1 LKKDWEQTQIK
12 VFSRWSAKQ
21 LQQRQIPFDSVLTD
35 FKDGVKLINLLEIV
49 GKEPMPGK
57 WKKTPT
63 NDYARLENITLAIK
77 YITEVK
83 KVRLVGI
90 GSQNVLESDVD
101 ENNRKLTLGLVWSII
116 NKFIIEDI
124 SVEEATARDA
134 LLIWAKKNTQ
144 GYADVNVTNFTT
156 SWSTGLAFCALINKF
171 RPNLLD
177 YNALDRS
184 DHMEACRKAFAACK
198 ELGIYVYLD
207 PEDLVDTQPDEKS
220 VVTQVAEF
228 FHFFAGES
236 KTQAMA
242 DKLKRTI
249 SIQKQID
256 ELKST
261 YIEDAKAAME
271 KMTVE
276 EDKLN
281 AADYE
286 KTVPGTKGKLLE
298 VIKYARTARPEI
310 VEHRAKAMRSWAAL
324 STKCN
329 SSNRPIPAVPEGLE
343 PEALTAKFTS
353 IENTSATRRTE
364 LTNELKELQKQKIT
378 EFDAK
383 CQEITGK
390 IEEIEK
396 NCNEM
401 EGETQEKIE
410 KANGFLNEADGLHEA
425 VSALDAPFQE
435 LVELKL
441 NNRTKTTAAAVGNLL
456 AQLISH
462 IKHIIEQLNGK
473 LYDENN
479 KARIDAY
486 NAKAAPYAE
495 AANAFKEECSTI
507 AGELAERRATYL
519 AKQAELPAKRES
531 VNELNADFADLE
543 KDSLQLTIEN
553 TPTAISSIY
562 NAALQI
568 IVDGLQKCYEEMVAN
583 FDAIAVPLVDQIREV
598 LATAKGFEGEATEI
612 KGKLEEQLQAANAIE
627 EKIPALAE
635 PFQELVQ
642 YKLNFRAK
650 YTDSDVKEELQQ
662 TIATINHLITSNETE
677 ITEQEQNARIAAYTT
692 KADAY
697 MEEAAKFD
705 GQINDVKG
713 ELEEKRTALFAI
725 EKEVNAKVELLA
737 ELAPIYEDLEKDEL
751 HLEITNTPSAITDF
765 YNNLIQHIQ
774 TLVREIDQAVAAAKG
789 MEISEEQLAE
799 FRDTFSHFDKDGSK
813 ALEYYELKACL
824 TTLGEDITD
833 DQAKAYCKQ
842 YSAEGKENM
851 LFDEYAKFMLEHF
864 SKAETADSTM
874 EAFKAIA
881 NGNPVLNDAQI
892 AQYFSEE
899 DAAYLKT
906 QLTPVEGGYDF
917 ASWVNTLYA

>member
-1 LKKDWEQTQIK
+1 MT
-12 VFSRWSAKQ
+12 
-21 LQQRQIPFDSVLTD
+21 FDNVLTD
-35 FKDGVKLINLLEIV
+35 FKDGTKLINLLEIV
-49 GKEPMPGK
+49 GKDPMPGK
-57 WKKTPT
+57 WKKEPK

-90 GSQNVLESDVD
+90 GSQNVLESDKD

-124 SVEEATARDA
+124 TVEEATARDA

-156 SWSTGLAFCALINKF
+156 SWSSGLAFCALINKF

-177 YNALDRS
+177 YNALDRA
-184 DHMEACRKAFAACK
+184 DHMEACKKAFAACK

-249 SIQKQID
+249 GIQKQID

-271 KMTVE
+271 KMTIE
-276 EDKLN
+276 EEKLK
-281 AADYE
+281 AEDYE

-298 VIKYARTARPEI
+298 VIKYARTVRPEI

-329 SSNRPIPAVPEGLE
+329 SSSRPIPAVPEGLE

-353 IENTSATRRTE
+353 IENTSSTHRTD
-364 LTNELKELQKQKIT
+364 LTNELKELQKQKISA
-378 EFDAK
+378 FDAK
-383 CQEITGK
+383 CQEITSK

-396 NCNEM
+396 NVNEM
-401 EGETQEKIE
+401 DGETQEKID
-410 KANGFLNEADGLHEA
+410 KANGYLEEADGLHAA
-425 VSALDAPFQE
+425 VKELEEPYQE

-441 NNRTKTTAAAVGNLL
+441 NNRTKSTDSAIANELS
-456 AQLISH
+456 QLISH
-462 IKHIIEQLNGK
+462 IKHIIEQLKGK
-473 LYDENN
+473 LYEDNN
-479 KARIDAY
+479 KARVDAY

-495 AANAFKEECSTI
+495 AANAYKEECAAI
-507 AGELAERRATYL
+507 AGELAERREAFL
-519 AKQAELPAKRES
+519 AKQAELPTKRES

-543 KDSLQLTIEN
+543 KDALHLTVEN

-568 IVDGLQKCYEEMVAN
+568 VVDGLQKCYEEMVAN
-583 FDAIAVPLVDQIREV
+583 FDAVAVPIVDEIHEI
-598 LATAKGFEGEATEI
+598 LAAAKGLEGEATEI
-612 KGKLEEQLQAANAIE
+612 KGKLEEQQAKANAVQ
-627 EKIPALAE
+627 EKVAALEA
-635 PFQELVQ
+635 PFEELVQ

-650 YTDSDVKEELQQ
+650 YTSSDVKEEVQQ
-662 TIATINHLITSNETE
+662 AIATINHLITSNETE
-677 ITEQEQNARIAAYTT
+677 ITEQAQNARIAAYTE

-705 GQINDVKG
+705 AQINDVKG

-725 EKEVNAKVELLA
+725 EKDVNAKIENLA
-737 ELAPIYEDLEKDEL
+737 ELAPIYEELEKDEL
-751 HLEITNTPSAITDF
+751 HLEITNTPSSVTEF

-774 TLVREIDQAVAAAKG
+774 TLVHEIDQAVAAAKG

-799 FRDTFSHFDKDGSK
+799 FRETFSHFDKDGSK
-813 ALEYYELKACL
+813 TLEYYELKACL
-824 TTLGEDITD
+824 TALGEDITD
-833 DQAKAYCKQ
+833 DQAKAFCKQ

-881 NGNPVLNDAQI
+881 NGSPVLNDAQI

-917 ASWVNTLYA
+917 TSWVNTLYA